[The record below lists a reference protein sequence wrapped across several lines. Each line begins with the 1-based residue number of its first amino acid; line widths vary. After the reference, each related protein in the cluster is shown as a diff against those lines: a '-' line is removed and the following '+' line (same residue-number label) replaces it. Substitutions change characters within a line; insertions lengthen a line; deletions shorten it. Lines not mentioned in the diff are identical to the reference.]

1 MRYIKFIIL
10 SVIGAIVLFGCTG
23 KTEQA
28 KAKYVFYFIGDG
40 MGVNQVIG
48 TEMYLAELE
57 GRIGTKSLSFTSF
70 PVRNY
75 LTTYSATN
83 AVTCSAAAGTAL
95 ATGTKTQNG
104 RIGMRQDS
112 SVLYS
117 IACKAKQAGKAVG
130 VTTSVAINH
139 ATPAVFYAHQP
150 DRQMYYEIGTDAAKA
165 GFDFYGGAGWKQVIS
180 PHDSSAIDLY
190 SLLRD
195 SGYMI
200 IDHRQDFQAL
210 SAGAGKVVYVQPQDC
225 VNPSSLPAAIDRK
238 EGDLTL
244 ADITEKA
251 IQFLSTRNEAGFFL
265 MVEGGVIDWLCHA
278 NDGAAAF
285 REVVDFSE
293 TIQVALDFYKAHPDE
308 TLIIVTADHET
319 GGLSLGNGPYELNL
333 KLLANQKSSIIGLT
347 QKLKQLKKSKGKNLT
362 YPDLQELFK
371 QECGFGATVMLSPAE
386 EQLLESECMKI
397 IRSNSNQLV
406 RNEHALVDPLAV
418 LAVEILNRRAMIQ
431 WASGGHSAGAVPIYA
446 IGVGAEKF
454 NGISDNTEIIGII
467 EEVMGE
473 LILRQNQDD
482 MMY

>member
-1 MRYIKFIIL
+1 MRYVRFIIL
-10 SVIGAIVLFGCTG
+10 SVICSIVLLGCAG

-75 LTTYSATN
+75 MTTYSATN

-95 ATGTKTQNG
+95 ATGTKTQ
-104 RIGMRQDS
+104 IGMRQDS

-165 GFDFYGGAGWKQVIS
+165 GFDFYGGAGWKQVFS

-210 SAGAGKVVYVQPQDC
+210 SAGAGKVVYVQPKDC

-244 ADITEKA
+244 ANITEKA
-251 IQFLSTRNEAGFFL
+251 IQFLSTRNETGFFL

-293 TIQVALDFYKAHPDE
+293 TIQVALDFYKAHPNE

-397 IRSNSNQLV
+397 IRSDRNQLV

-418 LAVEILNRRAMIQ
+418 LAVKILNRKAMIQ
-431 WASGGHSAGAVPIYA
+431 WASGGHSAGAVPVYA

-454 NGISDNTEIIGII
+454 SGISDNTEIIGII
-467 EEVMGE
+467 EEVMG
-473 LILRQNQDD
+473 N
-482 MMY
+482 

>member
-95 ATGTKTQNG
+95 AAGTKTQNG
-104 RIGMRQDS
+104 RIGMKQDS

-200 IDHRQDFQAL
+200 IDHQQDFQAL
-210 SAGAGKVVYVQPQDC
+210 SAGAEKVVYVQPQDC

-244 ADITEKA
+244 ANITEKA
-251 IQFLSTRNEAGFFL
+251 IQFLSTRNETGFFL

-293 TIQVALDFYKAHPDE
+293 TIQVALDFYKAHPNE

-397 IRSNSNQLV
+397 IRSDRNQLV

-418 LAVEILNRRAMIQ
+418 LAVKILNRKAMIQ
-431 WASGGHSAGAVPIYA
+431 WASGGHSAGAVPVYA

-467 EEVMGE
+467 EEVMG
-473 LILRQNQDD
+473 N
-482 MMY
+482 

>member
-1 MRYIKFIIL
+1 MRFIIL
-10 SVIGAIVLFGCTG
+10 SVVWSIVLFGCAG
-23 KTEQA
+23 KTEQV

-75 LTTYSATN
+75 VTTYSGTN

-112 SVLYS
+112 GVLYS
-117 IACKAKQAGKAVG
+117 VAWRAKQAGKAVG
-130 VTTSVAINH
+130 VSTSVAINH

-150 DRQMYYEIGTDAAKA
+150 DRQMYHEIGTDAAKA
-165 GFDFYGGAGWKQVIS
+165 GFDFYGGAGWKQVFS

-210 SAGAGKVVYVQPQDC
+210 SAHAGKVVYVQPEDC
-225 VNPSSLPAAIDRK
+225 VNPSSLPTAIDQR

-244 ADITEKA
+244 ADITGKA
-251 IQFLSTRNEAGFFL
+251 IQFLSARNEDGFFL
-265 MVEGGVIDWLCHA
+265 MVEGGIIDWLCHA

-293 TIQVALDFYKAHPDE
+293 AIQVALDFYKAHPDE

-319 GGLSLGNGPYELNL
+319 GGLALGNGPYELNL

-347 QKLKQLKKSKGKNLT
+347 QKLKQLKKNKGKNLT
-362 YPDLQELFK
+362 YPDLRELFR
-371 QECGFGATVMLSPAE
+371 QECGFGATVKLSPE
-386 EQLLESECMKI
+386 EKQLLESEYIKT
-397 IRSNSNQLV
+397 IRSNSSQLV
-406 RNEHALVDPLAV
+406 RSEHALVDPLAA
-418 LAVEILNRRAMIQ
+418 LAVEILNRKAMIR
-431 WASGGHSAGAVPIYA
+431 WASGGHSAGAVPVYA

-454 NGISDNTEIIGII
+454 SGISDNTEIIGII
-467 EEVMGE
+467 EKVAG
-473 LILRQNQDD
+473 
-482 MMY
+482 Y

>member
-1 MRYIKFIIL
+1 MKR
-10 SVIGAIVLFGCTG
+10 VNQIVRVFVVLLLVFGCTG
-23 KTEQA
+23 KIEPI

-75 LTTYSATN
+75 VTTYSGTN

-117 IACKAKQAGKAVG
+117 IAWKAKQAGKVVG

-165 GFDFYGGAGWKQVIS
+165 GFDFYGGAGWKQVFS

-200 IDHRQDFQAL
+200 IDHRQNFQTL
-210 SAGAGKVVYVQPQDC
+210 STGAGKVVYVQPEDC
-225 VNPSSLPAAIDRK
+225 VNPSSLPATIDRK

-244 ADITEKA
+244 ADITGKA
-251 IQFLSTRNEAGFFL
+251 IQFLSTRNEDGFFL
-265 MVEGGVIDWLCHA
+265 MVEGGIIDWLCHA

-293 TIQVALDFYKAHPDE
+293 AIQVALDFYKAHPDE

-319 GGLSLGNGPYELNL
+319 GGLALGNGPYELNL

-362 YPDLQELFK
+362 YPDLQELFR
-371 QECGFGATVMLSPAE
+371 QECGFGAAVKLSPE
-386 EQLLESECMKI
+386 EERLLESECIKT
-397 IRSNSNQLV
+397 IRSNSSQLV
-406 RNEHALVDPLAV
+406 RSEHALVDPLAA
-418 LAVEILNRRAMIQ
+418 LAVEILNRKAMIR
-431 WASGGHSAGAVPIYA
+431 WASGGHSAGAVPVYA

-454 NGISDNTEIIGII
+454 RGISDNTEIFGII
-467 EEVMGE
+467 EKVAG
-473 LILRQNQDD
+473 
-482 MMY
+482 Y

>member
-1 MRYIKFIIL
+1 MRYVRFIIL
-10 SVIGAIVLFGCTG
+10 SVICSIVLLGCAG

-75 LTTYSATN
+75 MTTYSATN

-165 GFDFYGGAGWKQVIS
+165 GFDFYGGAGWKQVFS

-210 SAGAGKVVYVQPQDC
+210 SAGAGKVVYVQPKVC

-244 ADITEKA
+244 ANITEKA
-251 IQFLSTRNEAGFFL
+251 IQFLSTRNETGFFL

-293 TIQVALDFYKAHPDE
+293 TIQVALDFYKAHPNE

-397 IRSNSNQLV
+397 IRSDRNQLV

-418 LAVEILNRRAMIQ
+418 LAVKILNRKAMIQ
-431 WASGGHSAGAVPIYA
+431 WASGGHSAGAVPVYA

-454 NGISDNTEIIGII
+454 SGISDNTEIIGII
-467 EEVMGE
+467 EEVMG
-473 LILRQNQDD
+473 N
-482 MMY
+482 

>member
-1 MRYIKFIIL
+1 MRYVRFIIL
-10 SVIGAIVLFGCTG
+10 SVICSIVLLGCAG

-75 LTTYSATN
+75 MTTYSATN

-150 DRQMYYEIGTDAAKA
+150 DRQMYYESGTDAAKA
-165 GFDFYGGAGWKQVIS
+165 GFDFYGGAGWKQVFS

-210 SAGAGKVVYVQPQDC
+210 SAGAGKVVYVQPKDC

-244 ADITEKA
+244 ANITEKA
-251 IQFLSTRNEAGFFL
+251 IQFLSTRNETGFFL

-293 TIQVALDFYKAHPDE
+293 TIQVALDFYKAHPNE

-397 IRSNSNQLV
+397 IRSDRNQLV

-418 LAVEILNRRAMIQ
+418 LAVKILNRKAMIQ
-431 WASGGHSAGAVPIYA
+431 WASGGHSAGAVPVYA

-454 NGISDNTEIIGII
+454 SGISDNTEIIGII
-467 EEVMGE
+467 EEGMG
-473 LILRQNQDD
+473 N
-482 MMY
+482 

>member
-1 MRYIKFIIL
+1 MRYVRFIIL
-10 SVIGAIVLFGCTG
+10 SVICSIVLLGCAG

-75 LTTYSATN
+75 MTTYSATN

-165 GFDFYGGAGWKQVIS
+165 GFDFYGGAGWKQVFS
-180 PHDSSAIDLY
+180 PHDSSATDLY
-190 SLLRD
+190 SRLRD

-210 SAGAGKVVYVQPQDC
+210 SAGAGKVVYVQPKDC

-244 ADITEKA
+244 ANITEKA
-251 IQFLSTRNEAGFFL
+251 IQFLSTRNETGFFL

-293 TIQVALDFYKAHPDE
+293 TIQVALDFYKAHPNE

-397 IRSNSNQLV
+397 IRSDRNQLV

-418 LAVEILNRRAMIQ
+418 LAVKILNRKAMIQ
-431 WASGGHSAGAVPIYA
+431 WASGGHSAGAVPVYA

-454 NGISDNTEIIGII
+454 SGISDNTEIIGII
-467 EEVMGE
+467 EEVMG
-473 LILRQNQDD
+473 N
-482 MMY
+482 

>member
-1 MRYIKFIIL
+1 MRYVRFIIL
-10 SVIGAIVLFGCTG
+10 SVICSIVLLGCAG

-75 LTTYSATN
+75 MTTYSATN

-165 GFDFYGGAGWKQVIS
+165 GFDFYGGAGWKQVFS

-210 SAGAGKVVYVQPQDC
+210 SAGAGKVVYVQPKDC

-244 ADITEKA
+244 ANITEKA
-251 IQFLSTRNEAGFFL
+251 IQFLSTRNETGFFL

-293 TIQVALDFYKAHPDE
+293 TIQVALDFYKAHPNE

-397 IRSNSNQLV
+397 IRSDRNQLV

-418 LAVEILNRRAMIQ
+418 LAVKILNRKAMIQ
-431 WASGGHSAGAVPIYA
+431 WASGGHSAGAVPVYA

-454 NGISDNTEIIGII
+454 SGVSDNTEIIGII
-467 EEVMGE
+467 EEVMG
-473 LILRQNQDD
+473 N
-482 MMY
+482 

>member
-1 MRYIKFIIL
+1 MRYVRFIIL
-10 SVIGAIVLFGCTG
+10 SVICSIVLLGCTG

-28 KAKYVFYFIGDG
+28 KARYVFYFIGDG

-75 LTTYSATN
+75 LTTYSGTN

-200 IDHRQDFQAL
+200 IDHQQDFQAL
-210 SAGAGKVVYVQPQDC
+210 SAGAGKVVYVQPKDC

-371 QECGFGATVMLSPAE
+371 QECGFGATVILSPAE
-386 EQLLESECMKI
+386 EQLLESECMKM

-418 LAVEILNRRAMIQ
+418 LAVEILNRKAMIQ

-467 EEVMGE
+467 EEVMG
-473 LILRQNQDD
+473 
-482 MMY
+482 Y

>member
-1 MRYIKFIIL
+1 MRFIIL
-10 SVIGAIVLFGCTG
+10 SVVWSIVLFSCAGT
-23 KTEQA
+23 TEQV

-75 LTTYSATN
+75 VTTYSGTN

-112 SVLYS
+112 SFLYS
-117 IACKAKQAGKAVG
+117 IAWRAKQAGKAVG

-165 GFDFYGGAGWKQVIS
+165 GFDFYGGAGWKQVFS
-180 PHDSSAIDLY
+180 PHDSSEIDLY

-195 SGYMI
+195 SGYVI

-210 SAGAGKVVYVQPQDC
+210 STGAGKVVYVQPEDC

-244 ADITEKA
+244 ADITRKA
-251 IQFLSTRNEAGFFL
+251 IQFLSARNEDGFFL
-265 MVEGGVIDWLCHA
+265 MVEGGIIDWLCHA

-293 TIQVALDFYKAHPDE
+293 AIQVALDFYKAHPDE

-319 GGLSLGNGPYELNL
+319 GGLALGNGPYELSL

-362 YPDLQELFK
+362 YPNLQELFK
-371 QECGFGATVMLSPAE
+371 QECGFGAAVKLSPEE
-386 EQLLESECMKI
+386 EQLLESEGVKM
-397 IRSNSNQLV
+397 IRSNSSQLV
-406 RNEHALVDPLAV
+406 RNEHTLVDPLAA
-418 LAVEILNRRAMIQ
+418 LAAEILNRKAMIR
-431 WASGGHSAGAVPIYA
+431 WASGGHSAGAVPVYA

-454 NGISDNTEIIGII
+454 SGISDNTEIIGII
-467 EEVMGE
+467 EKVAG
-473 LILRQNQDD
+473 
-482 MMY
+482 Y

>member
-75 LTTYSATN
+75 MTTYSATN

-165 GFDFYGGAGWKQVIS
+165 GFDFYGGAGWKQVFS

-210 SAGAGKVVYVQPQDC
+210 SAGAEKVVYVQPKDC

-244 ADITEKA
+244 ANITEKA
-251 IQFLSTRNEAGFFL
+251 IQFLSTRNETGFFL

-397 IRSNSNQLV
+397 IRSDRNQLV

-418 LAVEILNRRAMIQ
+418 LAVKILNRKAMIQ
-431 WASGGHSAGAVPIYA
+431 WASGGHSAGAVPVYA

-454 NGISDNTEIIGII
+454 SGISDNTEIIGII
-467 EEVMGE
+467 EEVMG
-473 LILRQNQDD
+473 N
-482 MMY
+482 